1 MKARLAFLL
10 LTLVL
15 AVAAI
20 VSVPKT
26 ASALCRCLG
35 SLSTQTYSGMG
46 ASCSEAEANLRSQ
59 ANEEAQITCFPDSVC
74 SSSLVIDTA
83 CYWDPAG
90 GVYRISGHMT
100 YKCFHCS

>member
-15 AVAAI
+15 TVAAI

-26 ASALCRCLG
+26 ASALCRCVG
-35 SLSTQTYSGMG
+35 SLSTQSYSGMG
-46 ASCSEAEANLRSQ
+46 ASCSEAEADLRAQ
-59 ANEEAQITCFPDSVC
+59 ANNEAQTVCFPDSVC
-74 SSSLVIDTA
+74 SSVLVIDTA

-90 GVYRISGHMT
+90 QVYRTSGHMT
-100 YKCFHCS
+100 YKCFHCF